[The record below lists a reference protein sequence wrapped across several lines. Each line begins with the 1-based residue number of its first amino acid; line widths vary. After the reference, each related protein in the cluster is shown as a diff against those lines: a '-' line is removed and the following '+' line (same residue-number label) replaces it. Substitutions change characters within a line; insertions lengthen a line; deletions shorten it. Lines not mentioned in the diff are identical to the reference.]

1 MKLEG
6 SNLLERDEIVRLIN
20 SRMYFLLFPFTLEQK
35 YSQQYQNEAAR
46 EFRLRGLIIL
56 ALYLFLSLGIYQ
68 LLPET
73 QVRNWLMLYGWV
85 GVIVTIAWV
94 FSLFKTL
101 AQWFD
106 LYTCIGSLF
115 AVAITFAMIGVLAP
129 GDSSVL
135 YHAAMMYAVVII
147 YGFVGMRFYTA
158 IIAGWFGGLL
168 GVVITAHF
176 NGQIEWTL
184 LHRTYTFSSF
194 LGMCLAYATDHQH
207 RENYLQSC
215 LIELTRLE
223 MVEQANKLE
232 TLSQQDALTGLAN
245 RRYLDEVVK
254 KEWDRSMRY
263 RTPVTVMMID
273 IDYFKNYN
281 DALGH
286 PEGDRCLKKI
296 AETIGGICAR
306 SGDLAARYGG
316 EEFLMLFAM
325 TNQVQADK
333 HAERLL
339 QLVRDLEIPHP
350 SSPVS
355 KHVTVSV
362 GVASTIPQLHQQYTD
377 FIKSADHALYQAKSS
392 GRNCYVV
399 IDQAQMFFPQPEQY
413 PAPKKLN
420 RS

>member
-1 MKLEG
+1 
-6 SNLLERDEIVRLIN
+6 
-20 SRMYFLLFPFTLEQK
+20 
-35 YSQQYQNEAAR
+35 
-46 EFRLRGLIIL
+46 
-56 ALYLFLSLGIYQ
+56 
-68 LLPET
+68 
-73 QVRNWLMLYGWV
+73 
-85 GVIVTIAWV
+85 
-94 FSLFKTL
+94 
-101 AQWFD
+101 
-106 LYTCIGSLF
+106 
-115 AVAITFAMIGVLAP
+115 
-129 GDSSVL
+129 
-135 YHAAMMYAVVII
+135 
-147 YGFVGMRFYTA
+147 MRFYTA

-168 GVVITAHF
+168 GIVITAHF

-286 PEGDRCLKKI
+286 PEGDRCLRKI
-296 AETIGGICAR
+296 AEAISGICAR

-325 TNQVQADK
+325 TNQAQAEK

-350 SSPVS
+350 SSAVS
-355 KHVTVSV
+355 QHVTVSV
-362 GVASTIPQLHQQYTD
+362 GVASTIPQLNQQYTD
-377 FIKSADHALYQAKSS
+377 FIKSADHALYQAKSN
-392 GRNCYVV
+392 GRNRYVV
-399 IDQAQMFFPQPEQY
+399 IDEAEMFFPQPQQQLA
-413 PAPKKLN
+413 APKKIN
-420 RS
+420 RG